1 MSLAVPDSLLVP
13 PAVNARRRLHR
24 RSSCSSIPRSVS
36 ACSSVWAFDLSS
48 EDLRVPA
55 DPGEVEMYMAP
66 LFRGLEGLR
75 EAHDE
80 PSEPASVAHRDGVNY
95 GAKSSHYDDSR
106 SENLSNYQF
115 DIAGQDH
122 ESSEQPSTSEAA
134 PSRERSPAPFQRDPP
149 VIPKQP
155 RSDHLA
161 REQPLPVQT
170 PPVPAF
176 PRPLLLVEAVR
187 QDPPITGTRP
197 LRIDRSKKRQE
208 LGAGGPQ
215 RAPRADAPY
224 VRPPARSIHRAATQV
239 NLREA
244 YRRAS
249 PHSADR
255 VGQARLIPVAR
266 PPPLGPLPEIPDSSM
281 NKVVPVAT
289 LFPTGLIPLEHAK
302 DKFRHAHC
310 LDRLPPPTQ
319 NQSDVTNPPTPS
331 SGNRSPRTLGWS
343 FSRAFR
349 KQKA

>member
-1 MSLAVPDSLLVP
+1 MSLAAPDSLLVP

-36 ACSSVWAFDLSS
+36 AQSWAFDLSS

-55 DPGEVEMYMAP
+55 DPGEVEVYMAP
-66 LFRGLEGLR
+66 LFRGPEGLR

-80 PSEPASVAHRDGVNY
+80 TAKPVFATHPDGFDSR
-95 GAKSSHYDDSR
+95 AKSSHCDDSC
-106 SENLSNYQF
+106 SENLSNYHF

-122 ESSEQPSTSEAA
+122 DYSEQLNPSEIN
-134 PSRERSPAPFQRDPP
+134 PSLERSPAPSQQVPSVVPKPQSDRP
-149 VIPKQP
+149 V
-155 RSDHLA
+155 R
-161 REQPLPVQT
+161 RQPLPAQT

-176 PRPLLLVEAVR
+176 PRPLVLVEAAR

-208 LGAGGPQ
+208 LGGSGGGSQ
-215 RAPRADAPY
+215 RTPRADAPY

-255 VGQARLIPVAR
+255 VGQTRLIPVAR
-266 PPPLGPLPEIPDSSM
+266 PPPLGPLPEVPDSSV
-281 NKVVPVAT
+281 NKVPVAT
-289 LFPTGLIPLEHAK
+289 LFPTSLIPLQHAQ

-310 LDRLPPPTQ
+310 LDRLPPPTL
-319 NQSDVTNPPTPS
+319 NQSDIANPPTPS

-343 FSRAFR
+343 FGRAFR